1 MPVVLKTR
9 RRLLSRKRAVAY
21 PTPCWFGGTSRL
33 LPGSRLHP
41 PAAARTN
48 FPLHALMC
56 GISIDHTK
64 FRPHM
69 TRKWH
74 IPRRT
79 FLKGLGTCISLPLL
93 EAMVRPMSLLAE
105 TTGARRPLRMGF
117 IYVPN
122 GANMVDWTPSETG
135 NEFELPSILEPLADV
150 RSELQVLTGLAHQ
163 KAFANGD
170 GAGDHAR
177 ANATFLTGCQARKT
191 AGADIR
197 IGVSVDQV
205 AATRVG
211 SATR

>member
-1 MPVVLKTR
+1 MR
-9 RRLLSRKRAVAY
+9 
-21 PTPCWFGGTSRL
+21 
-33 LPGSRLHP
+33 
-41 PAAARTN
+41 
-48 FPLHALMC
+48 
-56 GISIDHTK
+56 GISV
-64 FRPHM
+64 PHARFSEPM
-69 TRKWH
+69 TRNWY

-105 TTGARRPLRMGF
+105 ATGARRPLRMGF

-135 NEFELPSILEPLADV
+135 ADFELPSILEPLEDV

-197 IGVSVDQV
+197 AGISVDQV
-205 AATRVG
+205 AAAKIGRSTRLPSLELSCDKGQKAGACDSGYACAYQFHLPGAVSRYPTPLKLILARFLSG
-211 SATR
+211 YL